1 MGWVAERRQKFRAC
15 SIDWHRFLGFESTGQ
30 ADERHEQ
37 DEKDEKDG
45 RAGGEMMGKK
55 RKRCPFE
62 DEADEER
69 LNRRIRLRKMNAEE
83 QLKQLV
89 GKEAIFRS
97 VQKPAMEAIK
107 AGHSPVVAVMPTGAG
122 KSVLFMLPAWAE
134 PGGTTVVVV
143 PLKSLRKDMTRRCKE
158 VGVRCAVWDGR
169 QQPDAESI
177 VLVTPEAAVGEE
189 FRTFLKRIR
198 RTR

>member
-1 MGWVAERRQKFRAC
+1 M
-15 SIDWHRFLGFESTGQ
+15 GFESTGQ

-45 RAGGEMMGKK
+45 RAGGKMMGKK

-62 DEADEER
+62 DEADEEQ

-97 VQKPAMEAIK
+97 V
-107 AGHSPVVAVMPTGAG
+107 
-122 KSVLFMLPAWAE
+122 
-134 PGGTTVVVV
+134 
-143 PLKSLRKDMTRRCKE
+143 
-158 VGVRCAVWDGR
+158 
-169 QQPDAESI
+169 
-177 VLVTPEAAVGEE
+177 
-189 FRTFLKRIR
+189 
-198 RTR
+198 